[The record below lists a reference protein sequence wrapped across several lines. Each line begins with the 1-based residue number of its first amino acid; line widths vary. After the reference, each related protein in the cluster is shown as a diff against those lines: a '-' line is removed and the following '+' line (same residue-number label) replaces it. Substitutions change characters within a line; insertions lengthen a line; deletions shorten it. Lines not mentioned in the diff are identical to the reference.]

1 MVMMI
6 SKLVMMVKTIMML
19 KMGLMMMMM
28 MMMAVRFVQI
38 YINVPRGGYRGVLRI
53 SSDGDDRMGTKIKTQ
68 KIPLGFLQNLPKSL
82 DQKSHAES
90 LRALDE
96 TTTPNIVA
104 PIMLRVVASLLQWY
118 ANGATTP
125 TTRNNM
131 QQGEQ
136 TEATCNILKNVGSC
150 FYLLASNVASVCT
163 LLGAFE
169 MTSNKFSAK
178 K

>member
-38 YINVPRGGYRGVLRI
+38 YINVPGGGGGYRGVLRI

-82 DQKSHAES
+82 DQKIPCRITPS
-90 LRALDE
+90 LR
-96 TTTPNIVA
+96 
-104 PIMLRVVASLLQWY
+104 
-118 ANGATTP
+118 
-125 TTRNNM
+125 
-131 QQGEQ
+131 
-136 TEATCNILKNVGSC
+136 
-150 FYLLASNVASVCT
+150 
-163 LLGAFE
+163 
-169 MTSNKFSAK
+169 
-178 K
+178 